1 MREDS
6 GHTLNRL
13 PEFLTMDVEDEDPIE
28 ESSVADCDFSQI
40 QIQGYVSRTRDDI
53 QNTIE

>member
-28 ESSVADCDFSQI
+28 ESSVADCDFGQI

-53 QNTIE
+53 